1 LHCFPSK
8 LNGCAV
14 DEIRKKNKKRSFLI
28 KKNRKGKGKYVK
40 RKKKTL
46 ERLKYGL

>member
-14 DEIRKKNKKRSFLI
+14 DEIRKKKLKKEFSN
-28 KKNRKGKGKYVK
+28 KKNRKGKGKHVK
-40 RKKKTL
+40 RKKKHW
-46 ERLKYGL
+46 RD